1 VGDRKKNKTPV
12 QKMDPDTTVMCKM
25 VRNTNGLMDMLASLL
40 LLSMAYSAR
49 TGPET
54 FSGEESKP
62 D

>member
-1 VGDRKKNKTPV
+1 
-12 QKMDPDTTVMCKM
+12 MDPDTTVMCKM